1 MDAMQ
6 VSPIN
11 LQGPSLHGAKYTLL
25 IIKKRGGG
33 GAKCLL
39 HFHFYLSKAAQSIC
53 QQAVAL
59 LAKYHLF

>member
-25 IIKKRGGG
+25 IIKKGVGE
-33 GAKCLL
+33 AKCLL
-39 HFHFYLSKAAQSIC
+39 HFHFYLSKTAQSIC
-53 QQAVAL
+53 QQAGTL